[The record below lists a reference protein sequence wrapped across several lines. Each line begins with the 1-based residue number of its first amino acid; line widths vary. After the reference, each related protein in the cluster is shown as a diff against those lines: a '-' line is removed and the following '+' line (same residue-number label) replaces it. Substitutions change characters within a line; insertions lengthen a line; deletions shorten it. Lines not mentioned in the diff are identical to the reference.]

1 MVERLRSF
9 SSNVLTHQKVFALF
23 VLLAALPVLAQEAQ
37 EDSGDG
43 GLQPCEPEEVP
54 PPLPLAIS
62 APSILFLIVM
72 SGLFSGLTLGLMG
85 LDVIALQIVQKG
97 DDKVLARCAEQIAP
111 VREKGNQLLC
121 TLLLG
126 NVAVNS
132 ALSILSADIF
142 SGTVGFVVS
151 TATIVIFGEIIP
163 QAACSRY
170 ALQVGARTVP
180 LVKVL
185 MLVFF
190 VLAKPISICLDW
202 MLGQEMG
209 TVHSRTELMEMLKLQ
224 ISLGAVDAEE
234 GAMAQQVAEGAL
246 SFRDKKVSEI
256 MTPLED
262 AYMLSTETK
271 LGYATIREVFETGFS
286 RIPVYGTNKHD
297 YRGLLYTKDLMLA
310 DPEDEMKL
318 GDFIHIF
325 NRKVETLFPENK
337 LVSALNTFKK
347 GGTHMA
353 LVRQAKVEV
362 DTDPRFEVVGVI
374 TLEDIVEEI
383 LQEEIV
389 DETDVYVDVDRGV
402 RVKDGRENRIINLG
416 VFNPI
421 WQSKGDRLGS
431 EEVRALSS
439 HLHRTFFSQDNDLQ
453 LSYQAVEWLVSV
465 AEVISLTRV
474 SPVWMSHPDDPD
486 WLYRRGQISDRC
498 TLVLQ
503 GRVGVIS
510 GVDNFRSDVGSFSL
524 LGRDA
529 LRIPDFEPDFG
540 AFLSTPKVRVLSFT
554 TQQFQAAKELDE
566 NQDSLQQAKALQESS
581 KTAAASRRLAKHVS
595 LHLGIDG
602 TSDVVRVAT
611 EDHANRQRTY
621 SDEKKSGLT
630 TAREAYRMSL

>member
-1 MVERLRSF
+1 MAYTGSLDLQTIMKDVGRHLAASNQKMPMPKAPFALNRLIGHTTDSCLE
-9 SSNVLTHQKVFALF
+9 VLTHQKVFALF

-209 TVHSRTELMEMLKLQ
+209 TVHSRT
-224 ISLGAVDAEE
+224 
-234 GAMAQQVAEGAL
+234 
-246 SFRDKKVSEI
+246 
-256 MTPLED
+256 
-262 AYMLSTETK
+262 
-271 LGYATIREVFETGFS
+271 
-286 RIPVYGTNKHD
+286 
-297 YRGLLYTKDLMLA
+297 
-310 DPEDEMKL
+310 
-318 GDFIHIF
+318 
-325 NRKVETLFPENK
+325 
-337 LVSALNTFKK
+337 
-347 GGTHMA
+347 
-353 LVRQAKVEV
+353 VR
-362 DTDPRFEVVGVI
+362 
-374 TLEDIVEEI
+374 
-383 LQEEIV
+383 
-389 DETDVYVDVDRGV
+389 
-402 RVKDGRENRIINLG
+402 
-416 VFNPI
+416 
-421 WQSKGDRLGS
+421 S
-431 EEVRALSS
+431 
-439 HLHRTFFSQDNDLQ
+439 
-453 LSYQAVEWLVSV
+453 
-465 AEVISLTRV
+465 
-474 SPVWMSHPDDPD
+474 
-486 WLYRRGQISDRC
+486 
-498 TLVLQ
+498 
-503 GRVGVIS
+503 
-510 GVDNFRSDVGSFSL
+510 SL
-524 LGRDA
+524 LQ
-529 LRIPDFEPDFG
+529 
-540 AFLSTPKVRVLSFT
+540 KHMVRNGLCVM
-554 TQQFQAAKELDE
+554 AK
-566 NQDSLQQAKALQESS
+566 KY
-581 KTAAASRRLAKHVS
+581 
-595 LHLGIDG
+595 
-602 TSDVVRVAT
+602 
-611 EDHANRQRTY
+611 HA
-621 SDEKKSGLT
+621 
-630 TAREAYRMSL
+630 